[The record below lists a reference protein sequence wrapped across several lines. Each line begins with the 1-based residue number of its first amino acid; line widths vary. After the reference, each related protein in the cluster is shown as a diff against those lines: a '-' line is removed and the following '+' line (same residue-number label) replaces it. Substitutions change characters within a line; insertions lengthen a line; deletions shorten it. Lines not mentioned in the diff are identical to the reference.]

1 MELEEDT
8 EPSTADVNARWSGQ
22 CQLPLARVK
31 NIIKSDPDITL
42 ASHDATLLIAKATEL
57 FIVHLA
63 KQSYGHTVKG
73 KRKTIQRRD
82 LDACIPQE
90 DSLAFLEGAVD

>member
-1 MELEEDT
+1 MDKILGHC
-8 EPSTADVNARWSGQ
+8 NY
-22 CQLPLARVK
+22 
-31 NIIKSDPDITL
+31 IIVWYFRGILHVRFSP
-42 ASHDATLLIAKATEL
+42 HMQATEL

>member
-1 MELEEDT
+1 M
-8 EPSTADVNARWSGQ
+8 Q
-22 CQLPLARVK
+22 
-31 NIIKSDPDITL
+31 
-42 ASHDATLLIAKATEL
+42 ATEL